1 MAHLPPMPI
10 GTALPLADSTPPVR
24 GASMNRRHATAVVL
38 TVTTA
43 ALMVPA
49 ASAAPV
55 GMPVAATVHTTFD
68 DVPDE
73 FTSTVPGCET
83 GTVTDARP
91 AAHYTPWGG
100 VFTGIK
106 VFECA
111 DGESGFAVRLVARFG
126 EAGST
131 GTWTLSDAWGAYAGA
146 KGSGTLVGVPFDGG
160 IHDHYQGTVR

>member
-1 MAHLPPMPI
+1 
-10 GTALPLADSTPPVR
+10 
-24 GASMNRRHATAVVL
+24 
-38 TVTTA
+38 
-43 ALMVPA
+43 
-49 ASAAPV
+49 
-55 GMPVAATVHTTFD
+55 MPVAATVHTTFD

-83 GTVTDARP
+83 GTVTDVGP

-106 VFECA
+106 RFACA
-111 DGESGFAVRLVARFG
+111 DGDSGFAVRLVARFG